1 MSNRKNM
8 KHWCKNFIVYMVLVN
23 NNNDSFNKLALSSDV
38 YSYYKI
44 NSLA

>member
-23 NNNDSFNKLALSSDV
+23 NNDSFNKLALSGDV

-44 NSLA
+44 ISLA